1 LRKKKTWKSTQIIPN
16 QPNLTKE
23 ISNSHPNHQ
32 SHHRCRPVAGSDA
45 AGWPLPEFP
54 GAEGRLTP
62 RGARAIFW
70 NCYTLNSIE
79 SSVFDI
85 NFGEFKNFSNRE
97 RVFSFCPSPL
107 WRFSILLQYHLRWL
121 AVVSI
126 TTMAPKA

>member
-1 LRKKKTWKSTQIIPN
+1 MGFDPTLGPLSRKIEKKENMEKHSN

-62 RGARAIFW
+62 RGACAIF
-70 NCYTLNSIE
+70 
-79 SSVFDI
+79 
-85 NFGEFKNFSNRE
+85 
-97 RVFSFCPSPL
+97 
-107 WRFSILLQYHLRWL
+107 
-121 AVVSI
+121 
-126 TTMAPKA
+126 